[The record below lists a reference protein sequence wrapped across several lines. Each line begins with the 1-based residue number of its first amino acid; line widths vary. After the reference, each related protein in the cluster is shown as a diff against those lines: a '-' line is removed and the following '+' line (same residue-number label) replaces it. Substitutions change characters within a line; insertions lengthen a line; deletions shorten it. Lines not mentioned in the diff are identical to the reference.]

1 MIINDILL
9 IFKLSMDISYNI
21 TTDGIK
27 TKISN
32 FLVTEKKKKSQILLK
47 VYQVKESE
55 YKKIVHFS
63 VF

>member
-32 FLVTEKKKKSQILLK
+32 FLVTEKKKPNPP
-47 VYQVKESE
+47 ESLP
-55 YKKIVHFS
+55 S
-63 VF
+63 

>member
-32 FLVTEKKKKSQILLK
+32 FLVTEKKKSQILLK